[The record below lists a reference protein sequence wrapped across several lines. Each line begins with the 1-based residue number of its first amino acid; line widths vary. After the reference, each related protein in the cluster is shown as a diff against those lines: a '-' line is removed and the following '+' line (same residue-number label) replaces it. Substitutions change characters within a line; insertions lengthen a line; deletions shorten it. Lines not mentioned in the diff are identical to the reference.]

1 MNVFCGGACRYYEK
15 RLPESWEWQFVA
27 QGGTQRRFP
36 WGDDEDCESCAPPQ
50 DNTRC
55 ITVSFI
61 SLVSSL
67 KNGRLPRQARDK
79 RQGTEDKMGVSPCTP
94 AERRRSLL
102 RWMLSLMA
110 RHRAVC
116 STCGATSSSGHLPC
130 ETHTMFLAPFSFWKP
145 III

>member
-1 MNVFCGGACRYYEK
+1 MNFFCGGACRYYEK

-67 KNGRLPRQARDK
+67 KNGRLPRQARD
-79 RQGTEDKMGVSPCTP
+79 RLGTNDRELRTKWAFHHAHQPRD
-94 AERRRSLL
+94 AE
-102 RWMLSLMA
+102 A
-110 RHRAVC
+110 
-116 STCGATSSSGHLPC
+116 
-130 ETHTMFLAPFSFWKP
+130 F
-145 III
+145 